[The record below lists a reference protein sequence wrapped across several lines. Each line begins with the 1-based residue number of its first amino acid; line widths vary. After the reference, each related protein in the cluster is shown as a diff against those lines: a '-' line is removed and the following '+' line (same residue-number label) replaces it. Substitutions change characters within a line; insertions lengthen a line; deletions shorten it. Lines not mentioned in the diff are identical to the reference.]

1 MLAAVDLLVRLT
13 VSAQAAL
20 RKLEMD
26 PRKWDTDLKGVA
38 LGLAVCKIG
47 GGTTALASQ
56 ARAIDANQGKRNSM
70 ADAMKL
76 IPHLA
81 SGGQLPGRRENAIS
95 PLRWAVALLLFCVLC
110 CLGQRPC
117 QGEDKPDNKLLFL
130 VARSSVLDPFFEK
143 SVVLVLPLAGEPL
156 IVGLVINKPTLL
168 PLIRIFPQS
177 PALKNRTENAY
188 LGGPVA
194 MAVPALA
201 FHTRQPPKQV
211 IPLYDDVYLSFDLK
225 FISKL
230 VEDPKETGDLRLFM
244 GRAQWAPEQLQG
256 EALRGS
262 WYSLRAEGG
271 VIFDHDSEHLWKRLE
286 ERANPPTSVEE
297 RAPRA
302 RRPGA
307 EPLVAVKSRP
317 AVGR

>member
-1 MLAAVDLLVRLT
+1 MN
-13 VSAQAAL
+13 
-20 RKLEMD
+20 
-26 PRKWDTDLKGVA
+26 PGKWDTDLKGVA

-47 GGTTALASQ
+47 GGTKALATQ

-70 ADAMKL
+70 ADALKP
-76 IPHLA
+76 IAHLA
-81 SGGQLPGRRENAIS
+81 SGGQLPGRRENTIW
-95 PLRWAVALLLFCVLC
+95 PWRWAVAALLFWVLC

-117 QGEDKPDNKLLFL
+117 QGEDKPNDKLLFL
-130 VARSSVLDPFFEK
+130 VARSTVLDPFFEK

-168 PLIRIFPQS
+168 PLARIFPKS

-188 LGGPVA
+188 LGGPVD

-201 FHTRQPPKQV
+201 FHTRKPPKQAML
-211 IPLYDDVYLSFDLK
+211 LYDDVYLSFDLK

-262 WYSLRAEGG
+262 WYSLRADGG
-271 VIFDHDSEHLWKRLE
+271 VIFDHDSEHLWKRME
-286 ERANPPTSVEE
+286 ERAKPPTSVEE

-302 RRPGA
+302 RRPESEA
-307 EPLVAVKSRP
+307 LLAVKSGP
-317 AVGR
+317 AIGR